1 MNLWN
6 GRKKKIVK
14 NDNAAETKPG
24 WRKWTASEE
33 ALMLA
38 YYQEKGPRW
47 CVEQLG
53 RTVSSVVNK
62 AHALGIAGVGRV
74 GLLNNADDMFL
85 IEHYDD
91 YGVNKC
97 AEELGRT
104 RKAVYHRASK
114 LGLTK
119 LRKDDSDWSDVEEE
133 WTLTH
138 YETLGAAECGRRL
151 RRSVNSVHSKVK
163 RLRDASSATNG
174 LQSPRAWEKED
185 EESLKILLNWIGG
198 FFACSVNTIINK
210 AIALRTV
217 DTDWMDRPVG
227 DTIRKTKEME
237 RLGVW

>member
-6 GRKKKIVK
+6 GRKKASVQ
-14 NDNAAETKPG
+14 NDKSAQTKPG
-24 WRKWTASEE
+24 WRKWIASEE
-33 ALMLA
+33 ALMFA

-47 CVEQLG
+47 CAEQLG

-62 AHALGIAGVGRV
+62 AHALGIAGVGGVR
-74 GLLNNADDMFL
+74 LLDNADDMFL

-97 AEELGRT
+97 AEELGKT
-104 RKAVYHRASK
+104 RNAVYQRARK

-138 YETLGAAECGRRL
+138 YEALGAVECGRRL
-151 RRSVNSVHSKVK
+151 RRSVSSVHSKVK
-163 RLRDASSATNG
+163 RLRDASGATDG
-174 LQSPRAWEKED
+174 AQSPRGWEKED

-217 DTDWMDRPVG
+217 DTGWMDRPVG
-227 DTIRKTKEME
+227 DTLKETKEME
-237 RLGVW
+237 RLGAC